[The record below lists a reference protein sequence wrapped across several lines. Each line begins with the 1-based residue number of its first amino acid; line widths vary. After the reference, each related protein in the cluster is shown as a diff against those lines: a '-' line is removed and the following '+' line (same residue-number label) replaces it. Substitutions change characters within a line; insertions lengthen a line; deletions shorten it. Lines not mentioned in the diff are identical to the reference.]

1 MRSTLERVRSWL
13 AALAGEPTYRLAAIA
28 AVLLAFVVISAVV
41 VLLPGERSSAGPR
54 LQQEPLTVK
63 RGLSTGSA
71 LFGDTLT
78 AEVDIVSDDARI
90 PPDSVRLETD
100 FRPLTVVDTT
110 VDRDRRGETTL
121 LRTVY
126 VLRCATAAC
135 LPPRDGRPIRFPPA
149 IVSYRAG
156 GRARTASVPWRGLI
170 VHSRLSGDP
179 AAAEG
184 IVDAPPALS
193 TGFARSPTLVV
204 VALGLLAL
212 VLGLAGA
219 LLVVQGLWPRF
230 FYSLGWWRSL
240 SPLSQS
246 LLQVEAAASIDDEA
260 VRRGSLDRLATQLDE
275 ARSPELGGEARRL
288 AWGPAVPGATELTAF
303 AARVRATARRS
314 AG

>member
-90 PPDSVRLETD
+90 APDSVRLETD

-184 IVDAPPALS
+184 IVDAPPPSRPASLARRRSSSSPSACWRSCSAWQVRCSSSRGCGLGSSTPSAGGGRSHPSPRAFSRWRQQPRSTTRRFDGARS
-193 TGFARSPTLVV
+193 TGSPRSWTRRALPSSVERRDGWRGARLCR
-204 VALGLLAL
+204 G
-212 VLGLAGA
+212 
-219 LLVVQGLWPRF
+219 PR
-230 FYSLGWWRSL
+230 S
-240 SPLSQS
+240 
-246 LLQVEAAASIDDEA
+246 
-260 VRRGSLDRLATQLDE
+260 
-275 ARSPELGGEARRL
+275 
-288 AWGPAVPGATELTAF
+288 
-303 AARVRATARRS
+303 
-314 AG
+314 